1 VKNKR
6 KNDGTVH
13 YLPALLKS
21 FFKGILEV
29 VGLEPF
35 GLVSCWLFGSGILLV
50 EDGMLGA
57 AALFFHVTRQL
68 SAAVTNRSPK
78 STMY

>member
-50 EDGMLGA
+50 EDGMLVSQLLCFFT
-57 AALFFHVTRQL
+57 ALSLRGSFRQL
-68 SAAVTNRSPK
+68 LH
-78 STMY
+78 